1 MNGMDDLKMYANRV
15 NRNCA
20 PRDRKTDESS
30 DGSLYLRMSDRLDD
44 LNLAD
49 DRHDVLV
56 GRRMNVMDDLMKGVN
71 HVNRNCVRLDQN
83 LVVTMGAS
91 RDRRMNDLLDDHSMV
106 VNRVNRN
113 YAPRDLMMDGNL
125 DAMSHHVRLMVY
137 LNMNC
142 DRMSHDHLRCD
153 RQMMRHRDT
162 SRMDGMNLD
171 GKILD
176 GKLKNSGAMNSDARM
191 T

>member
-1 MNGMDDLKMYANRV
+1 MNVMDDLKMYVNRVNRNYALRDRKMDVNLDANRV
-15 NRNCA
+15 NRNYA
-20 PRDRKTDESS
+20 LRDRKTDENS

-56 GRRMNVMDDLMKGVN
+56 GRRMNVMDD
-71 HVNRNCVRLDQN
+71 R
-83 LVVTMGAS
+83 
-91 RDRRMNDLLDDHSMV
+91 NDLKMV
-106 VNRVNRN
+106 LKKCHRVDLPIDPECYAMNR
-113 YAPRDLMMDGNL
+113 
-125 DAMSHHVRLMVY
+125 HVMLTVY
-137 LNMNC
+137 LSKSC

-162 SRMDGMNLD
+162 NRMDGMNLD
-171 GKILD
+171 VKNPD
-176 GKLKNSGAMNSDARM
+176 GKMKNSGAMNSDARM